1 MKRAN
6 QIIEVNFS
14 RSRKQAECG
23 LAVANGHAE
32 VMELRQNEKDK
43 PINSIEQ
50 NEIEG
55 RRARAKYAASKC
67 QGHKYNECTEV
78 EDFGAKARR
87 ESAMYAASRSPECN
101 EGHEDVYAKERRER
115 AMYAASKRRVE
126 SVQPL
131 KDEQSVQKVINYLK
145 TTGKYA
151 LRNWLLFVI
160 GISTGL
166 RCSDIVVLTFG
177 HFFESNGM
185 LKDVVVFNEK
195 KTGKKKVYNINDQL
209 REALFA
215 YVEALPSGYKL
226 DEYIFY
232 SNKKSSAHLQVDTV
246 RRVIVKAVEKAINDD
261 IRKENED
268 ASNDENSMSASNNR
282 ASYVSNSDH
291 RSDCGAT
298 YPKRKKPLV
307 HVGSH
312 TMRKT
317 YALRALKTAEANK
330 ELNPFSPAP
339 LTVVQ
344 GLLNHS
350 SELMTLRYL
359 GIDIEARKEVERNM
373 YRYLSF

>member
-6 QIIEVNFS
+6 QIIEVDFS
-14 RSRKQAECG
+14 KSRKATEG
-23 LAVANGHAE
+23 TVKVANGYDQPVSTDDVQANTNDVDAYWAE
-32 VMELRQNEKDK
+32 KK
-43 PINSIEQ
+43 
-50 NEIEG
+50 
-55 RRARAKYAASKC
+55 RAAAKYAASKR
-67 QGHKYNECTEV
+67 KIE
-78 EDFGAKARR
+78 A
-87 ESAMYAASRSPECN
+87 
-101 EGHEDVYAKERRER
+101 
-115 AMYAASKRRVE
+115 
-126 SVQPL
+126 VQPL
-131 KDEQSVQKVINYLK
+131 KDEQNIQKVINYLK

-177 HFFESNGM
+177 HFFESNGYM
-185 LKDVVVFNEK
+185 KDVIVFSEK

-209 REALFA
+209 REALTA
-215 YVEALPSGYKL
+215 YVKALPKGYEL
-226 DEYIFY
+226 DDYIFY
-232 SNKKSSAHLQVDTV
+232 SHKKSSPHLQVDTV
-246 RRVIVKAVEKAINDD
+246 RRVIVKAVEEAINKD
-261 IRKENED
+261 IRAYNEQIED
-268 ASNDENSMSASNNR
+268 GS
-282 ASYVSNSDH
+282 
-291 RSDCGAT
+291 GAT

-317 YALRALKTAEANK
+317 YALRALKAAEANK

-350 SELMTLRYL
+350 SELTTLRYL
-359 GIDIEARKEVERNM
+359 GMDVETRKIVECNM

>member
-6 QIIEVNFS
+6 QIIEVDFS
-14 RSRKQAECG
+14 KSRNRTEST
-23 LAVANGHAE
+23 LAVANGCVENMSGEFASRE
-32 VMELRQNEKDK
+32 CA
-43 PINSIEQ
+43 
-50 NEIEG
+50 EIEDFEAEA
-55 RRARAKYAASKC
+55 RRARAKYAASQRKI
-67 QGHKYNECTEV
+67 E
-78 EDFGAKARR
+78 A
-87 ESAMYAASRSPECN
+87 
-101 EGHEDVYAKERRER
+101 
-115 AMYAASKRRVE
+115 
-126 SVQPL
+126 VQPL
-131 KDEQSVQKVINYLK
+131 KDEQNIQKVINYLK

-151 LRNWLLFVI
+151 LRNWLLFII

-185 LKDVVVFNEK
+185 LKDVIVFNEK

-209 REALFA
+209 REALTA
-215 YVEALPSGYKL
+215 YVKTLPTGYEL
-226 DEYIFY
+226 DSYIFY
-232 SNKKSSAHLQVDTV
+232 SNKKSSAHLKVDTV
-246 RRVIVKAVEKAINDD
+246 RRVIVNAVEEAINKD
-261 IRKENED
+261 IRAYNEQIEEETKHLGCAVD
-268 ASNDENSMSASNNR
+268 NDELIECNEINGNEANGDR
-282 ASYVSNSDH
+282 
-291 RSDCGAT
+291 GAA

-317 YALRALKTAEANK
+317 YALRALKAAEANK

-359 GIDIEARKEVERNM
+359 GLDVEARRTVEHKM
-373 YRYLSF
+373 FCGLAF